1 MAQVNLEREPTELWF
16 MENATEEP
24 DNSFSSESSRVVV
37 VVGIFIGSM
46 GDS

>member
-16 MENATEEP
+16 MENATAP

>member
-16 MENATEEP
+16 MQNATEEP

-37 VVGIFIGSM
+37 VGIFIGSM